1 MSTLSHVKLS
11 YTWDVFLGFFSLANI
26 NYLSNPAW
34 ISCCFNYFSFRGY
47 YNIWWRS
54 SPLPFS
60 LLPLSFSLL
69 FYFIL
74 LYYTVLVL
82 PFINMNPPRVYTC
95 SQSWT
100 PLPPFL
106 TFFLG
111 GQFLHIFFSRMNLK
125 STHQIPKKKSIWVF
139 DWTALNSELIWEEF
153 SSLQ

>member
-111 GQFLHIFFSRMNLK
+111 GGSSCIFSFLGWTWNL
-125 STHQIPKKKSIWVF
+125 
-139 DWTALNSELIWEEF
+139 LIKFQKRNLFGFLIGLHWIAN
-153 SSLQ
+153 